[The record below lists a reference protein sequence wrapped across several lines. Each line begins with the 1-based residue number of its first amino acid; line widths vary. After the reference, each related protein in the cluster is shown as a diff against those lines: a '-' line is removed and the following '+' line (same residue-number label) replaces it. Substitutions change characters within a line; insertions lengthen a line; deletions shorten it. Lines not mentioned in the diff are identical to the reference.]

1 MKKENERKLISVADY
16 KVVESIRVQ
25 IYQLV

>member
-16 KVVESIRVQ
+16 KVVELIRVQ
-25 IYQLV
+25 MDQLV